1 MKIRNGFVSN
11 SSSSSFVLQKKR
23 YSEDELEII
32 LNPQKYEDEV
42 KKLIINKM
50 MYLDDFTREEANYQI
65 SNNDVFAYIEDVS
78 LWEVDEDDEEYRFY
92 THMDNF
98 QWDEYIE
105 VIKKLSKDDLEMI
118 LNKNR
123 GDHGE

>member
-23 YSEDELEII
+23 YSDDELEII
-32 LNPQKYEDEV
+32 LNPQKYEEDV
-42 KKLIINKM
+42 KKLLINKM
-50 MYLDDFTREEANYQI
+50 MYLDDLTREEASYQVN
-65 SNNDVFAYIEDVS
+65 NNDAFAYIEDVS
-78 LWEVDEDDEEYRFY
+78 LWEVDEDDEEYKFY

-98 QWDEYIE
+98 QWDEYVE

-118 LNKNR
+118 NKNR
-123 GDHGE
+123 RNHGE